1 MQVLVANYDS
11 TKHTAMYMWCIFCNF
26 AEILQQPS
34 CLRDIAGITGIGIG
48 IMDMSGGG
56 MDTGDTGCRYHRQ
69 NTD

>member
-1 MQVLVANYDS
+1 MLQNFCKI
-11 TKHTAMYMWCIFCNF
+11 TKDTPLIHGSGFMAGTGTGIG
-26 AEILQQPS
+26 
-34 CLRDIAGITGIGIG
+34 AGITGIG